1 MTHPAASVHPVR
13 ASAIRAW
20 HRRADVV
27 VVGFGCAGAA
37 AAIEAAASGA
47 GVLVL
52 ERASGWGGASA
63 ISSGQIYLGGGTSV
77 QEACGFADSPTEMY
91 RFLEAVIGSG
101 HDEDKLRSY
110 CDGSV
115 EHFDWLVACGVPF
128 KAAFYDG
135 GYRPGVA
142 DGGLMFSG
150 GENAAPWDRIARPA
164 PRSHTPCVLDPHG
177 ERKGGWALMSAL
189 VAEAARRGAEVEY
202 DCQAQRLVVDDA
214 GAIRGVVAQR
224 YGEEMAIHA
233 ARGVILTAGGFAFN
247 DEMVRRHVPAIER
260 CTRLGTDGDDGRSI
274 RMAQAA
280 GAAVKHMGASVS
292 AYGVKSGALAP
303 SILVNRSGQRFI
315 NEDTYYGRVA
325 HTVLHKQDGISYL
338 VLDETTFEGI
348 DSDSLQGRRPTA
360 VAETVEELETEV
372 GFPSGALVN
381 TIAYY
386 NHHAERG
393 EDPLFGKRAAWL
405 TPLRSPFAAIE
416 MPVESMSVFTA
427 GGLDTDVD
435 GHVLDLD
442 GTPIGGLYAAGRTT
456 SGLAVSGY
464 VSGLSLG
471 DGTFFGR
478 RAGASAASAGGAG
491 R

>member
-1 MTHPAASVHPVR
+1 MSDPPASVRPVR
-13 ASAIRAW
+13 ATAIREW
-20 HRRADVV
+20 ERRADVV
-27 VVGFGCAGAA
+27 VVGLGCAGAA
-37 AAIEAAASGA
+37 AAIEASAGGA

-63 ISSGQIYLGGGTSV
+63 ISSGQIYLGGGTSL
-77 QEACGFADSPTEMY
+77 QQDCGFDDSAADMHT
-91 RFLEAVIGSG
+91 FLEAVVGPG

-128 KAAFYDG
+128 KATFYDG

-150 GENAAPWDRIARPA
+150 GENAAPWDRLARPA
-164 PRSHTPCVLDPHG
+164 PRSHTPCVLDPQG
-177 ERKGGWALMSAL
+177 ERKGGWTLMNAL
-189 VAEAARRGAEVEY
+189 VAEAARRDVEVDY
-202 DCQAQRLVVDDA
+202 DIQVQRLVVDDA
-214 GAIRGVVAQR
+214 GAVRGVVARR
-224 YGEEMAIHA
+224 YGEELAIHA
-233 ARGVILTAGGFAFN
+233 ARGVVLTAGGFAFN
-247 DEMVRRHVPAIER
+247 DEMVRHHVPAIER

-274 RMAQAA
+274 RMAQAT

-292 AYGVKSGALAP
+292 AYGVKAGALAP

-325 HTVLHKQDGISYL
+325 QTVLHKQDGISYL
-338 VLDETTFEGI
+338 VLDETTFDGI
-348 DSDSLQGRRPTA
+348 DADSLQGRRPTA
-360 VAETVEELETEV
+360 VAETVEELEAEM
-372 GFPSGALVN
+372 GFPRGALVN
-381 TIAYY
+381 TVEMY
-386 NHHAERG
+386 NEHAERG

-405 TPLRSPFAAIE
+405 TPLRSPFGVIA
-416 MPVESMSVFTA
+416 MPIDSMSVFTA

-435 GHVLDLD
+435 GAVLDLD
-442 GTPIGGLYAAGRTT
+442 GTPIGGLFAAGRTT

-478 RAGASAASAGGAG
+478 RAGRSAAAAAP